1 MAGGGAAQVCCGIHI
16 KSKYEVSKG
25 EWSMSKRH
33 ADNPPPAHASRT
45 PWCLSSYDHKRGSDT
60 VFPTGKERTGRELLH
75 IRSGSAA
82 AADHT
87 PICQILPPGK
97 KKKRIIIESWRAA
110 SEEDLISRLLSSPQ
124 WLWGQ
129 GQPWSPPCAA
139 PFKGRRIH

>member
-1 MAGGGAAQVCCGIHI
+1 
-16 KSKYEVSKG
+16 
-25 EWSMSKRH
+25 MSKRH
-33 ADNPPPAHASRT
+33 ADIFFSPLHASRT

-82 AADHT
+82 DDDRT

-97 KKKRIIIESWRAA
+97 KKKRIIIESRRAA

-124 WLWGQ
+124 WL
-129 GQPWSPPCAA
+129 
-139 PFKGRRIH
+139 

>member
-1 MAGGGAAQVCCGIHI
+1 MVRFKYVVASALNQNMKSVKGSGICQRGTLT
-16 KSKYEVSKG
+16 S
-25 EWSMSKRH
+25 RL
-33 ADNPPPAHASRT
+33 PPPHASRT

-82 AADHT
+82 AADDRT

-97 KKKRIIIESWRAA
+97 KKKRIIIESRRAA
-110 SEEDLISRLLSSPQ
+110 SEEDLISRLLLSPQ

-139 PFKGRRIH
+139 PFKGRCIQ